1 MARRTSAEPTGLDSD
16 GLRGLRTVQRV
27 STDRRGKNAGAPA
40 ENWLTGCRY
49 CIRLHTMNTKAPKT
63 MTETL
68 RQAII
73 ESGLPMLTLAN
84 ESGVERVSLIRF
96 KRGEQSL
103 RLDCADKLAVYFGL
117 ELRPT
122 RRKAKGG

>member
-1 MARRTSAEPTGLDSD
+1 
-16 GLRGLRTVQRV
+16 
-27 STDRRGKNAGAPA
+27 
-40 ENWLTGCRY
+40 
-49 CIRLHTMNTKAPKT
+49 

-73 ESGLPMLTLAN
+73 ESDLPMLTIARK
-84 ESGVERVSLIRF
+84 SGVERVSLIRF

-103 RLDCADKLAVYFGL
+103 RLDCADKLAAHFGL

-122 RRKAKGG
+122 DHKAKGR